1 MLEYDVYAHV
11 DGVDYQLCGRPIP
24 IRMNASCPLTGF
36 LLLECKDRLLVST
49 RDYEITYDDTPRAAQ
64 LVVHVPL
71 CKCRVVY
78 QCDEFPEGFMRLPEF
93 DVVTKVAIHRDED
106 IVHAALSRVLR
117 QNIEL
122 RDRVDLT
129 ILMYQKMCEMLVEV
143 DERTKTSSKKRARD

>member
-24 IRMNASCPLTGF
+24 IRMSASLPLTGCF
-36 LLLECKDRLLVST
+36 LLECKDRLLVAT
-49 RDYEITYDDTPRAAQ
+49 RDYEFTCGDAPRAAQ
-64 LVVHVPL
+64 LVVHAPL

-78 QCDEFPEGFMRLPEF
+78 QCDELPEGFVRLPEF
-93 DVVTKVAIHRDED
+93 DVVTKIAIHRDED

-143 DERTKTSSKKRARD
+143 DERTKRPSKKRGRE